1 MDCLYKLQIESKR
14 LDGLTGVWVKEN
26 KICAFGVRIAQWTT
40 MHGFALNIKPSMHYF
55 DGIIPCGLNNHGITS
70 IFNQLDQHFN
80 TQEIAHMVKEEFV
93 NLFKKQVI
101 YEV

>member
-1 MDCLYKLQIESKR
+1 
-14 LDGLTGVWVKEN
+14 
-26 KICAFGVRIAQWTT
+26 
-40 MHGFALNIKPSMHYF
+40 
-55 DGIIPCGLNNHGITS
+55 CGLNNHGITS